1 MKQYE
6 VFIKFSN
13 NDMVFKFKRDTQEEC
28 NKVVSDVREKYP
40 ENEISYKIVNKVVVE
55 RVGDI

>member
-28 NKVVSDVREKYP
+28 NKVVSDFREKYP